1 MSTSQAAEREARRR
15 LGLIVNPIAGIGGRV
30 GLKGSDG
37 AAIQAKALALG
48 AVPRSL
54 ERAAQALGRTK
65 RVKDLEVIVFPGEM
79 GADTARVCGY
89 EPTVIGAITPGA
101 TMASDTQQAALQMQ
115 RLDVDLLLF
124 AGGDGTARDIYA
136 AVADTLPVL
145 GIPAG
150 VKIHSAVFGTNP
162 ISAGDLAALYLE
174 GRVFDLREAEVL
186 DIDEDAVRHGTV
198 SAQLYGYLKIPY
210 RGSLVQSLK
219 TPSAPGEQ
227 AAMGAIACDIVDGM
241 EVDWLYVIGPGTTT
255 RAIAIELG
263 LEKTLIGVDVVRNR
277 ELVARDVNE
286 RQLLELLEGKQGKI
300 VVTPIGGQ
308 GYIFGRGNQ
317 QISPLVIQQVGRDNI
332 IVISTTSKIYSLL
345 GRPLLMDTGDR
356 QVDALLGGYISVI
369 TGYNQEMIYR
379 VSS

>member
-1 MSTSQAAEREARRR
+1 MSKLQAAEREPRRR

-54 ERAAQALGRTK
+54 ERAAQALQRTK
-65 RVKDLEVIVFPGEM
+65 RVKELDVIVFPREM
-79 GADTARVCGY
+79 GEDTARVCGY
-89 EPTVIGAITPGA
+89 EPAVIGAITPGA
-101 TMASDTQQAALQMQ
+101 TAASDTQQAALQMR
-115 RLDVDLLLF
+115 RLDIDLLLF
-124 AGGDGTARDIYA
+124 AGGDGTARDIHA

-174 GRVFDLREAEVL
+174 GRVSDLREAEVL
-186 DIDEDAVRHGTV
+186 DIDEDAMRRGTV
-198 SAQLYGYLKIPY
+198 SARLYGYLKIPY

-219 TPSAPGEQ
+219 APSAPGEQ
-227 AAMGAIACDIVDGM
+227 AAMEAIACDIVDGM

-255 RAIAIELG
+255 RAITAELG
-263 LEKTLIGVDVVRNR
+263 LEKTLIGVEVVRNR

-286 RQLLELLEGKQGKI
+286 RQLLELLEGKQAKI

-317 QISPLVIQQVGRDNI
+317 QISPLVIQQVGRENVL
-332 IVISTTSKIYSLL
+332 VISTTSKIYSLL
-345 GRPLLMDTGDR
+345 GRPLLVDTGDR

>member
-1 MSTSQAAEREARRR
+1 MSTPQAAEREARRR

-65 RVKDLEVIVFPGEM
+65 RVKDLEVITFPGEM
-79 GADTARVCGY
+79 GEDTARVCGY
-89 EPTVIGAITPGA
+89 EPSVIGAITPGA
-101 TMASDTQQAALQMQ
+101 TTASDTQNSALQMQ